1 MKINEMIR
9 TRRKEMNLTQEQV
22 ASRLG
27 VSAPAV
33 HKWETGSSYPDITLL
48 PALARLLG
56 TDLNTLL
63 SFQEDLSRQEVDQFC
78 ADLCQM
84 IEAKGFAAGFEAAM
98 DRTAQY
104 PNCDALAYLAAATLE
119 GYLHLLSSEDAGPY
133 LGRIEELYERASHS
147 DDRTIRG
154 LARAMVISKSVSRG
168 EYAKAQELLDEDK
181 EVPKSSFNHVFLQSN
196 LYIRQDKVLEASQL
210 LERELLGSAGNIQ
223 STLLMMLDIAL
234 KEQDMHAAS
243 YIAQVSEQTAHLYD
257 LWSYNSYVAGFQLAV
272 SEKDESKTLEF
283 LQKLLEASQAS
294 WDISASPLYRHL
306 QENGG
311 TFLKDHLPSSLA
323 DSMKID
329 ECLAFLHGNPKFWD
343 LVKKYAQD

>member
-1 MKINEMIR
+1 
-9 TRRKEMNLTQEQV
+9 
-22 ASRLG
+22 
-27 VSAPAV
+27 
-33 HKWETGSSYPDITLL
+33 
-48 PALARLLG
+48 
-56 TDLNTLL
+56 
-63 SFQEDLSRQEVDQFC
+63 
-78 ADLCQM
+78 
-84 IEAKGFAAGFEAAM
+84 
-98 DRTAQY
+98 
-104 PNCDALAYLAAATLE
+104 
-119 GYLHLLSSEDAGPY
+119 
-133 LGRIEELYERASHS
+133 
-147 DDRTIRG
+147 
-154 LARAMVISKSVSRG
+154 MVISKSVSRG

-234 KEQDMHAAS
+234 KEQDMEAAS
-243 YIAQVSEQTAHLYD
+243 YIAKVSEQTAYLYD
-257 LWSYNSYVAGFQLAV
+257 LWTYNSYVAGFQLAV

>member
-63 SFQEDLSRQEVDQFC
+63 SFQEDLSRKEVDQFC

-84 IEAKGFAAGFEAAM
+84 IEEKGFAAGFESAM
-98 DRTAQY
+98 DMTAQY

-133 LGRIEELYERASHS
+133 LGRIEELYERTSHS

-223 STLLMMLDIAL
+223 STLLLMLDIAL
-234 KEQDMHAAS
+234 KEQDMEAAS
-243 YIAQVSEQTAHLYD
+243 YIAKVSEQTAYLYD
-257 LWSYNSYVAGFQLAV
+257 LWTYNSYVAGFQLAV

-294 WDISASPLYRHL
+294 
-306 QENGG
+306 
-311 TFLKDHLPSSLA
+311 
-323 DSMKID
+323 
-329 ECLAFLHGNPKFWD
+329 
-343 LVKKYAQD
+343 

>member
-33 HKWETGSSYPDITLL
+33 HKWETGNSYPDITLL

-98 DRTAQY
+98 DRTVQY

-119 GYLHLLSSEDAGPY
+119 GCLYLLSAEDAGPY
-133 LGRIEELYERASHS
+133 QKRIEALYERASHG
-147 DDRTIRG
+147 DDATIRG
-154 LARAMVISKSVSRG
+154 LARSMIISKSMARG
-168 EYAKAQELLDEDK
+168 EYERAQELLDEDK
-181 EVPKSSFNHVFLQSN
+181 EISKSLFHHAFLQSN
-196 LYIRQDKVLEASQL
+196 LYLQQDRLEEASEL

-272 SEKDESKTLEF
+272 SARDESETLRY
-283 LQKLLEASQAS
+283 LQKLLEASQTS

-306 QENGG
+306 PENGG
-311 TFLKDHLPSSLA
+311 AFLKDHFPAGLA
-323 DSMKID
+323 NSMKTD
-329 ECLAFLHGNPKFWD
+329 ECLTFLHDNPKFWE
-343 LVKKYAQD
+343 LVKKYAND